1 MNPGTE
7 GKFFIFHC
15 ASSVRE
21 AKNLCIVAH
30 TRVAHNVWGTPA
42 VPWVFS
48 VQFDRCNLFA
58 PGGPAIYG
66 LERYQCRYEGYGF
79 QAVYL
84 EIGVYKSEIL
94 GRE

>member
-42 VPWVFS
+42 S
-48 VQFDRCNLFA
+48 
-58 PGGPAIYG
+58 PGSLAYSLI
-66 LERYQCRYEGYGF
+66 
-79 QAVYL
+79 AVTFLPRGALPYM
-84 EIGVYKSEIL
+84 G
-94 GRE
+94 

>member
-30 TRVAHNVWGTPA
+30 TRVAHNVWGTTA
-42 VPWVFS
+42 VPRVFG
-48 VQFDRCNLFA
+48 VQFDRCDLFA

-66 LERYQCRYEGYGF
+66 LERKVCAATKGMVFKQF
-79 QAVYL
+79 T
-84 EIGVYKSEIL
+84 L
-94 GRE
+94 G